1 MPQRQHATRTKNGQR
16 SETKKCCKNALQPYR
31 GMYLLHDA
39 KSIRAVAAENNHD
52 LARSEDVQVSIV
64 EVYAAATN
72 SEKSVSWYTRTK

>member
-1 MPQRQHATRTKNGQR
+1 MLR
-16 SETKKCCKNALQPYR
+16 SETKKCCKKALKPYR

-39 KSIRAVAAENNHD
+39 KSLGAVAAENNHD
-52 LARSEDVQVSIV
+52 LAMAEDVQVRAV

>member
-1 MPQRQHATRTKNGQR
+1 MIREQKLGRGPKPKVLQK
-16 SETKKCCKNALQPYR
+16 ALQPYR

-52 LARSEDVQVSIV
+52 LAMAEDVQVRAV